1 MPAAITILVDAVS
14 SLLSNTCI
22 QLQLLLLLSFSPS
35 CNFELITIYIIVYKK
50 VKAQVQTVLKVI
62 ISRLDIKDSL
72 DFMKSQA
79 SSPYLVEHVQGAAY
93 LSLLPSQQILSWL
106 CSPAQNPVQSTHS
119 IVLERLEDKMPLIVF
134 SVITAL

>member
-1 MPAAITILVDAVS
+1 M
-14 SLLSNTCI
+14 
-22 QLQLLLLLSFSPS
+22 
-35 CNFELITIYIIVYKK
+35 YKK

-62 ISRLDIKDSL
+62 ISGLDIKDSL

-119 IVLERLEDKMPLIVF
+119 IVLERLENKMPLIIF